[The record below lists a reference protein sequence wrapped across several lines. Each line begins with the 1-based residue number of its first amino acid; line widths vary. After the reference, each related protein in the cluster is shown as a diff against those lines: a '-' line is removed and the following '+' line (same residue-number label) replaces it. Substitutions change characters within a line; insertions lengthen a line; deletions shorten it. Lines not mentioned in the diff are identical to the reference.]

1 MDGQRWGT
9 LPGSAEQ
16 GWPRCLGSA
25 AFLFQD
31 LLFLSG
37 HWILALSWG
46 VENRQGIA
54 RMRVGCCLLGSIRG
68 VSVGVVERGHVMI
81 IGMRCFCVDVGIF
94 FSVSVLRNFCKFVD
108 CVILWNA
115 SLHRCDG
122 LCVGRFCALKAG
134 RTKHSKKR

>member
-1 MDGQRWGT
+1 MGDLAGKRRTGVAA
-9 LPGSAEQ
+9 LPRECGFFVS
-16 GWPRCLGSA
+16 GFTVFCRGIGYWRCLGVSKIGKA
-25 AFLFQD
+25 SRGCVLD
-31 LLFLSG
+31 
-37 HWILALSWG
+37 
-46 VENRQGIA
+46 
-54 RMRVGCCLLGSIRG
+54 CCLLGSIRG

-94 FSVSVLRNFCKFVD
+94 LSVSVLRNFCKFVD

>member
-1 MDGQRWGT
+1 MGDLAGKRRTGVAA
-9 LPGSAEQ
+9 LPRECGFFVSGFTVFVGALDIGVVLGCRKSARHRADAC
-16 GWPRCLGSA
+16 WM
-25 AFLFQD
+25 
-31 LLFLSG
+31 LS
-37 HWILALSWG
+37 SW
-46 VENRQGIA
+46 VDS
-54 RMRVGCCLLGSIRG
+54 GCFC
-68 VSVGVVERGHVMI
+68 GVVERGHVMI

-94 FSVSVLRNFCKFVD
+94 LSVSVLRNFCKFVD

>member
-94 FSVSVLRNFCKFVD
+94 LSVSVLRNFC
-108 CVILWNA
+108 
-115 SLHRCDG
+115 
-122 LCVGRFCALKAG
+122 
-134 RTKHSKKR
+134 